1 MRLVETTRSNIIS
14 YAIHN
19 MVETISNSSPPD
31 LTDQK
36 AIAVA
41 SEAIPQSSRGLRPS
55 QTPFLLLQTPFQH
68 PESSKLL
75 TRSWTLGLPF
85 PDGIAIGAGGVDF
98 AVDVVETGESSG
110 KRRAMAFERSASGGL
125 RGG

>member
-41 SEAIPQSSRGLRPS
+41 SEAIPQSSRGLRPP

-68 PESSKLL
+68 
-75 TRSWTLGLPF
+75 TRILKAPYEILDARAALS
-85 PDGIAIGAGGVDF
+85 DSA
-98 AVDVVETGESSG
+98 
-110 KRRAMAFERSASGGL
+110 RRDSDWCW
-125 RGG
+125 RG